1 MELGMSAQPQH
12 HVTPEEYLAIERAAE
27 FRSEYYD
34 GVMYAMAGASF
45 AHATIIWNLGLE
57 LGSLLRKSPCRGTS
71 NEVRVRVSPERLYLY
86 PDIAIV
92 CGERRFADDQADT
105 LLNPTFI
112 IEVLSKSTEAFDRG
126 EKFTMYR
133 RLASLQEYVLVSQN
147 KAQVEVYRRQPG
159 ADQWFFS
166 EKAGLDASVRFES
179 INCEI
184 LLAEIYRDVD
194 FKDLTLQS

>member
-1 MELGMSAQPQH
+1 MELGMIQGQI
-12 HVTPEEYLAIERAAE
+12 TPEEYLEIERAAE

-34 GVMYAMAGASF
+34 GVMYAMAGTSF
-45 AHATIIWNLGLE
+45 AHGTIIWNLGLE
-57 LGSLLRKSPCRGTS
+57 LGSSLRNSPCRGMS
-71 NEVRVRVSPERLYLY
+71 NELRVRVPPERLYLY
-86 PDIAIV
+86 PDIVIV

-105 LLNPTFI
+105 LLNPTLI

-159 ADQWFFS
+159 ADQWLFS

-179 INCEI
+179 ISCEI
-184 LLAEIYRDVD
+184 LLAEIYRDID

>member
-1 MELGMSAQPQH
+1 MSAQPQH
-12 HVTPEEYLAIERAAE
+12 RVTPEEYLAMERAAE

-34 GVMYAMAGASF
+34 GVMYAMAGTSF
-45 AHATIIWNLGLE
+45 VHGTIIWNLASE
-57 LGSLLRKSPCRGTS
+57 LRNSLRNSSCRGVTS
-71 NEVRVRVSPERLYLY
+71 ELRVRVPPERLYAY
-86 PDIAIV
+86 PDIVVV

-105 LLNPTFI
+105 LLNPTLI
-112 IEVLSKSTEAFDRG
+112 VEVLSKSTEAFDRG
-126 EKFTMYR
+126 EKFAMYR

-159 ADQWFFS
+159 ADQWVFS
-166 EKAGLDASVRFES
+166 EKASLDASVRFES

-184 LLAEIYRDVD
+184 RLAEIYRDVD